1 MIIWLEQMPVNVSG
15 IDIKILLENE
25 GRIKCRP

>member
-1 MIIWLEQMPVNVSG
+1 MFLHDRLEQMPVNVSG

-25 GRIKCRP
+25 GRI

>member
-25 GRIKCRP
+25 GRI